1 MQSSFRYFYYGGL
14 RGFLP
19 LLLQQFLLEIL
30 PLFSGFSPI
39 VSPGISVFF
48 ICFSPRCPRRI
59 SSTVLFRIHSEIFA
73 YFHCDFL
80 LRRSC
85 FPGDSPRVF
94 FLMFLPEFLVKYLQK
109 FVLGFLLELVPVFLP
124 EVLLSFLSDVISEF
138 LLECLAWSFRKPL
151 PIVFPVIS
159 PRGSCRIYSLYLF
172 NTYFLLV
179 FPGFFQKFLQ

>member
-94 FLMFLPEFLVKYLQK
+94 FDVSPGVSREIS
-109 FVLGFLLELVPVFLP
+109 P
-124 EVLLSFLSDVISEF
+124 EVRSGISSR
-138 LLECLAWSFRKPL
+138 ARAG
-151 PIVFPVIS
+151 IS
-159 PRGSCRIYSLYLF
+159 PRSPSEFPFRCYLRISSGMPCMIFPETLADSF
-172 NTYFLLV
+172 PRDFSQRFL
-179 FPGFFQKFLQ
+179 